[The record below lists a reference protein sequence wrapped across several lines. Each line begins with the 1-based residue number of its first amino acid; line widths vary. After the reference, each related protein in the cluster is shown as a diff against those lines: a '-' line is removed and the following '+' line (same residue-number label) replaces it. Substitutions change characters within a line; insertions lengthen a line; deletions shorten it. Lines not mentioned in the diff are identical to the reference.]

1 MVAWELE
8 PKLWPSARYQFCSL
22 LTWRALVL
30 LIARRAMHTAN
41 MSQRERLGRRERL
54 DRWWWFKHW
63 FKQKKEDGS
72 GSERLG
78 RLALTEHYNHLRW
91 HFHCIVVSW
100 LLLFVSIF
108 FFVFLKRRGL
118 VVALVLA
125 LRRRRFGSNDGR
137 DSSWLL
143 PYSFFNSGARA
154 WCMCS
159 ADGDSPR
166 RRIYPLRPRWL
177 GTISRY
183 SFSYLFP
190 VRSSSWCRVFPLC
203 VWFPHHHPHHLSP
216 SILFPAFPSR
226 LL

>member
-22 LTWRALVL
+22 LTWRALAL
-30 LIARRAMHTAN
+30 LIARRAMQTAN

-108 FFVFLKRRGL
+108 FFLFFWSGEGLLLLLFWRCVDGGSDRMTEGTARGC
-118 VVALVLA
+118 
-125 LRRRRFGSNDGR
+125 FH
-137 DSSWLL
+137 
-143 PYSFFNSGARA
+143 
-154 WCMCS
+154 
-159 ADGDSPR
+159 
-166 RRIYPLRPRWL
+166 I
-177 GTISRY
+177 
-183 SFSYLFP
+183 
-190 VRSSSWCRVFPLC
+190 
-203 VWFPHHHPHHLSP
+203 LS
-216 SILFPAFPSR
+216 SILEHACDACASR
-226 LL
+226 WG